1 MSPALLRAFVASA
14 RLPVVVD
21 VLENMAADDGVG
33 LKEQKLCFNDD

>member
-1 MSPALLRAFVASA
+1 MASA

-33 LKEQKLCFNDD
+33 LKERKLCFNDD